1 MAGLSGILLD
11 LYTVDRTVDSATAK
25 MLATKEEDA
34 IVGDNNNLRKKGGNK
49 QSSPRKSRKTAIGTL
64 NDIQCILGLHKV
76 DKIVDRFKR
85 HLQMPHFFEEEA
97 WESNVWKDLRRTDME
112 MEEYARKKK
121 SKESAKETQQQR
133 EGHGSVGRRGK
144 IEKVHHQFDLSDDEE
159 GVGWN
164 NPRQGL
170 EGDDIHVSSES
181 HLTDHSAYKFFD
193 PHETGALEA
202 DSYQSSQVSA
212 SINDDLREIVDLLR
226 TDVKVDGASKYHTEM
241 EMVRPLLE
249 VDREMKK
256 WKARSEAR
264 DLWDGDL
271 RALYMTDLAVDGAAR
286 KYAPKPQEV
295 EPGKTAGDLD
305 VEGTGNTAKKHDS
318 IPHKTK
324 PRIVED
330 IISDDLEAKTTST
343 DTIKQQDPMPP
354 VHSPICT
361 DQEVKEMLS
370 QHIPQVSRPFCP
382 TSPELMASKAT
393 VQAAAFILTPV
404 LSAPMPSTQQST
416 RRAIFSTREKS
427 NANMMPKPKP
437 TKRSIFSRQEKS
449 SAKSQC
455 AFQRGVMMPGTT
467 TVVMT
472 KGGEMIGDI
481 PVGRVIITDVVRG
494 ASIR

>member
-1 MAGLSGILLD
+1 
-11 LYTVDRTVDSATAK
+11 
-25 MLATKEEDA
+25 
-34 IVGDNNNLRKKGGNK
+34 
-49 QSSPRKSRKTAIGTL
+49 
-64 NDIQCILGLHKV
+64 
-76 DKIVDRFKR
+76 
-85 HLQMPHFFEEEA
+85 
-97 WESNVWKDLRRTDME
+97 ME

-121 SKESAKETQQQR
+121 SKESTKETQQQR
-133 EGHGSVGRRGK
+133 ERHGSVGRQGK

-170 EGDDIHVSSES
+170 EGEDFHVSTES

-202 DSYQSSQVSA
+202 NSYQSSQVSA
-212 SINDDLREIVDLLR
+212 SINDDLRGIVDLLR
-226 TDVKVDGASKYHTEM
+226 TDVEVDGASKHHTEM

-249 VDREMKK
+249 MDREMNK

-271 RALYMTDLAVDGAAR
+271 GALYMTDIAVDGAAR

-295 EPGKTAGDLD
+295 EAGKTLGDLD
-305 VEGTGNTAKKHDS
+305 IEDTGNTAKEHDS
-318 IPHKTK
+318 IPHETK
-324 PRIVED
+324 PRTEED

-343 DTIKQQDPMPP
+343 DTNKQQDPMSP
-354 VHSPICT
+354 VRAPTCT
-361 DQEVKEMLS
+361 DREVKEMLS
-370 QHIPQVSRPFCP
+370 QLIPQVSQPFCP
-382 TSPELMASKAT
+382 TSPELMASKVT
-393 VQAAAFILTPV
+393 VQAPAFILPPT
-404 LSAPMPSTQQST
+404 SAAPMPSTQQST

-427 NANMMPKPKP
+427 NANVMPKPKSI
-437 TKRSIFSRQEKS
+437 KRSIFSRQEKS

-481 PVGRVIITDVVRG
+481 PVGRVIITDVVGG